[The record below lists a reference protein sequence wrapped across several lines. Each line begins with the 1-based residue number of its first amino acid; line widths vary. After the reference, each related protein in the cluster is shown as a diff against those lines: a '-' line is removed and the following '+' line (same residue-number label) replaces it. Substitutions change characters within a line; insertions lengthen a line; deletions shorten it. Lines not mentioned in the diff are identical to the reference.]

1 MIVRNGVRST
11 LRARGRT
18 ILFTLLILLLTVALT
33 LGLGMWAYCAQTL
46 AAMDES
52 YTSVAL
58 VEYMGEDY
66 PEGDAADEYAR
77 QAAQSLDGT
86 AVAAIDGVELW
97 EGSDQALAALSG
109 YQRDQGVIP
118 YEDYAVVVAT
128 NLSPMTPTQSVV
140 TEADL
145 SCRAIQEGEL
155 VSLYGPDGELQA
167 QVPYYE
173 YGMDWSIGR
182 AGYYSLKIDE
192 DGSRRYTLVAEED
205 LPEVRYVLDCIS
217 RSTPPYQGQ
226 YYGPDL
232 GWDTQGYMGY
242 AAGNGQYLI
251 YDVVYSGSITQALYS
266 QDGRDNILAIFEAG
280 DTGFVP
286 ERGRRYLLHGTF
298 VQGASSNA
306 TFAVTDFYEG
316 CDTPPYL
323 ELSGADDPA
332 LTDSLFADYADY
344 YQLVNNYVRL
354 EASDD
359 IAALECFQQG
369 ALFLEQGRFPQAG
382 EVGVCVVDGLTAAQL
397 GLELEDTVELSVL
410 SSAEDGRFDLTVGE
424 DTRTL
429 EVVGITNALEDYPG
443 CLWVSSAEG
452 GFGQPLFGYQLGR
465 AVLDNARG
473 RQAADAIQ
481 AMVPD
486 GVRVTLYDQGYSTA
500 AQPLQAMESTAM
512 AVTAACAA
520 GVLVVLF
527 LFGYLFVGR
536 QRETVSVLV
545 SLGTPAGKIRLWL
558 LSGAAVVAGA
568 AALVGAVIGGL
579 SLGGILQAALSSA
592 QDLYAVD
599 QRYSE
604 AAIGVAKEAPAPGQ
618 LPRWPAA
625 AAGLAVFVLALALCL
640 FFLGQARKQTAPKR
654 GRTSVRVPK
663 GGTSTAGG
671 GAPRFALLSARR
683 GGWRSTVV
691 PASALVLALL
701 LGLLSASATSW
712 SGQIDQLYDT
722 AQLTG
727 QVTSAN
733 GRQSTDLTVS
743 APNARLL
750 WNSGMFSDLSVSL
763 GWHYWF
769 DGEMPAFGA
778 GGFAEETRS
787 AWIRQQPEL
796 VALNGLSAAPAF
808 YYGDPP
814 QVEWLEGWDES
825 FLRGSDYYSILDCMS
840 YWQGYPVSY
849 SGASEWLT
857 YPCLVS
863 QGFLEERGL
872 ELGDTF
878 EMQVRMEIRDQDHD
892 LVLSFQ
898 IVGAYSG
905 SASQREIYVPLSF
918 WCDSSWITGEEA
930 PVADGERITSSSS
943 FSDKAGRDAY
953 FYIST
958 NFSTCRF
965 TLASPRQLDDLRDYL
980 EGQGFSQVGSLA
992 RNRTTVVL
1000 QDQSFVE
1007 TVGGLGRYVTFSQ
1020 ILLPVLCAA
1029 VGLLGFVISWLM
1041 VNGRRMEFAIMRGL
1055 GASRG
1060 RVFCSF
1066 FLEQGALALLGCVL
1080 GGLVLTA
1087 TGAGWAGWL
1096 AAAGFLVCY
1105 LIGCALAV
1113 LAVGRTQLMSL
1124 LSERE

>member
-1 MIVRNGVRST
+1 MNMKI
-11 LRARGRT
+11 
-18 ILFTLLILLLTVALT
+18 ALMSRIISR
-33 LGLGMWAYCAQTL
+33 LGLSGSVWAYA
-46 AAMDES
+46 
-52 YTSVAL
+52 
-58 VEYMGEDY
+58 
-66 PEGDAADEYAR
+66 
-77 QAAQSLDGT
+77 
-86 AVAAIDGVELW
+86 VEL
-97 EGSDQALAALSG
+97 
-109 YQRDQGVIP
+109 
-118 YEDYAVVVAT
+118 
-128 NLSPMTPTQSVV
+128 
-140 TEADL
+140 
-145 SCRAIQEGEL
+145 
-155 VSLYGPDGELQA
+155 
-167 QVPYYE
+167 
-173 YGMDWSIGR
+173 
-182 AGYYSLKIDE
+182 
-192 DGSRRYTLVAEED
+192 
-205 LPEVRYVLDCIS
+205 LP
-217 RSTPPYQGQ
+217 
-226 YYGPDL
+226 
-232 GWDTQGYMGY
+232 
-242 AAGNGQYLI
+242 
-251 YDVVYSGSITQALYS
+251 
-266 QDGRDNILAIFEAG
+266 
-280 DTGFVP
+280 
-286 ERGRRYLLHGTF
+286 LL
-298 VQGASSNA
+298 
-306 TFAVTDFYEG
+306 
-316 CDTPPYL
+316 
-323 ELSGADDPA
+323 
-332 LTDSLFADYADY
+332 
-344 YQLVNNYVRL
+344 
-354 EASDD
+354 
-359 IAALECFQQG
+359 
-369 ALFLEQGRFPQAG
+369 
-382 EVGVCVVDGLTAAQL
+382 
-397 GLELEDTVELSVL
+397 
-410 SSAEDGRFDLTVGE
+410 
-424 DTRTL
+424 
-429 EVVGITNALEDYPG
+429 
-443 CLWVSSAEG
+443 
-452 GFGQPLFGYQLGR
+452 
-465 AVLDNARG
+465 
-473 RQAADAIQ
+473 
-481 AMVPD
+481 
-486 GVRVTLYDQGYSTA
+486 
-500 AQPLQAMESTAM
+500 
-512 AVTAACAA
+512 AVTAAVYLIVSILRNKLR
-520 GVLVVLF
+520 GVRVRPLRKLAT
-527 LFGYLFVGR
+527 LAFVC
-536 QRETVSVLV
+536 
-545 SLGTPAGKIRLWL
+545 
-558 LSGAAVVAGA
+558 
-568 AALVGAVIGGL
+568 
-579 SLGGILQAALSSA
+579 
-592 QDLYAVD
+592 YC
-599 QRYSE
+599 
-604 AAIGVAKEAPAPGQ
+604 
-618 LPRWPAA
+618 
-625 AAGLAVFVLALALCL
+625 AGLA
-640 FFLGQARKQTAPKR
+640 G
-654 GRTSVRVPK
+654 
-663 GGTSTAGG
+663 
-671 GAPRFALLSARR
+671 
-683 GGWRSTVV
+683 
-691 PASALVLALL
+691 LVLVPLNFWYSMEAWI
-701 LGLLSASATSW
+701 LGGVWPPSW
-712 SGQIDQLYDT
+712 VRILGT
-722 AQLTG
+722 GAFNFVPTFVKVLTG

-733 GRQSTDLTVS
+733 GRQSTDLAVS

-750 WNSGMFSDLSVSL
+750 WNSGMLSDLSVSL

-769 DGEMPAFGA
+769 DGEMPTFGA

-918 WCDSSWITGEEA
+918 WCDPSWITGEEA

-1066 FLEQGALALLGCVL
+1066 FLEQGALALLGCIL
-1080 GGLVLTA
+1080 GGLVLTIA
-1087 TGAGWAGWL
+1087 GAGWAGWL
-1096 AAAGFLVCY
+1096 AATGFLVCY

>member
-1 MIVRNGVRST
+1 MIIRNGVRST

-18 ILFTLLILLLTVALT
+18 ILFTLLILLLTVALA

-66 PEGDAADEYAR
+66 PETDTADEYAR
-77 QAAQSLDGT
+77 QAAQALDGD
-86 AVAAIDGVELW
+86 AIAAIDGVELW
-97 EGSDQALAALSG
+97 EGSDQALAALDG
-109 YQRDQGVIP
+109 YQRDQGAIP

-145 SCRAIQEGEL
+145 SCRAVQEGEL

-205 LPEVRYVLDCIS
+205 LPEVRYVLDCTS

-242 AAGNGQYLI
+242 AAGDGQYLV
-251 YDVVYSGSITQALYS
+251 YDVVYSGSITQALYT
-266 QDGRDNILAIFEAG
+266 QDGRDGILAIFEAG

-298 VQGASSNA
+298 VQGASSNS

-323 ELSGADDPA
+323 ELSGTDDPA
-332 LTDSLFADYADY
+332 LTDSIFADYANY
-344 YQLVNNYVRL
+344 YQLANNYVRL

-382 EVGVCVVDGLTAAQL
+382 EAGVCVVDGLTAAQL
-397 GLELEDTVELSVL
+397 GLSLGDTVELTVL
-410 SSAEDGRFDLTVGE
+410 SSAEDGRFDLTAGE

-604 AAIGVAKEAPAPGQ
+604 AAIGVAKEAPALGQ

-625 AAGLAVFVLALALCL
+625 AAGLAVFVLALVLCL

-663 GGTSTAGG
+663 GGTSTAGR
-671 GAPRFALLSARR
+671 GAPRFALLSVRR

-691 PASALVLALL
+691 PAAALVLALL
-701 LGLLSASATSW
+701 LGLLSSSAQSW
-712 SGQIDQLYDT
+712 GGQIDRLYDT

-727 QVTSAN
+727 QVTSVN
-733 GRQSTDLTVS
+733 GRQSTNLSVPAQS
-743 APNARLL
+743 ARLL
-750 WNSGMFSDLSVSL
+750 WQSGMLSDLSVSL

-769 DGEMPAFGA
+769 NGEMPAFGS

-787 AWIRQQPEL
+787 AWIGQQPEL
-796 VALNGLSAAPAF
+796 VALNDLSAAPAF
-808 YYGDPP
+808 YYGDAP

-825 FLRGSDYYSILDCMS
+825 FLSGPVSLSIPESLS
-840 YWQGYPVSY
+840 YWMNPSAYEAVE
-849 SGASEWLT
+849 EWQ
-857 YPCLVS
+857 YPCLVNRN
-863 QGFLEERGL
+863 FLTQRGL
-872 ELGDTF
+872 DLGDTF
-878 EMQVRMEIRDQDHD
+878 DLYVHISISGNTVDLPISLQV
-892 LVLSFQ
+892 
-898 IVGAYSG
+898 VGSYSG
-905 SASQREIYVPLSF
+905 TGSQKEVYVPLSF
-918 WCDSSWITGEEA
+918 WCHPSWLLGGEDLLGNGEPSGLA
-930 PVADGERITSSSS
+930 PSADP
-943 FSDKAGRDAY
+943 DHVPYAY
-953 FYIST
+953 SII

-965 TLASPRQLDDLRDYL
+965 TLASPRQLDDFRNYL
-980 EGQGFSQVGSLA
+980 EEHDFSQVGNLT

-1007 TVGGLGRYVTFSQ
+1007 TVGGLGRYVTFSR
-1020 ILLPVLCAA
+1020 ILMPVLCAV
-1029 VGLLGFVISWLM
+1029 VGLLGFIISWLM

>member
-18 ILFTLLILLLTVALT
+18 ILFTLLILLLTVALA

-46 AAMDES
+46 AVMDES

-66 PEGDAADEYAR
+66 PETDTADEYAR
-77 QAAQSLDGT
+77 QAAQALDGD
-86 AVAAIDGVELW
+86 AIAAMDGVELW
-97 EGSDQALAALSG
+97 EGSDQALAALDG
-109 YQRDQGVIP
+109 YQRDQGAIP

-128 NLSPMTPTQSVV
+128 NLSPMTPTRSVV

-145 SCRAIQEGEL
+145 SCRAVQEGEL

-173 YGMDWSIGR
+173 YGVDWSIGR

-205 LPEVRYVLDCIS
+205 LPEVRYVLDCTS

-242 AAGNGQYLI
+242 AAGDGQYLV
-251 YDVVYSGSITQALYS
+251 YDVVYSGSITQALYT
-266 QDGRDNILAIFEAG
+266 QDGRDGILAIFEAG

-298 VQGASSNA
+298 VQGASSNS

-323 ELSGADDPA
+323 ELSGTDDPA

-344 YQLVNNYVRL
+344 YQLANNYVRL

-382 EVGVCVVDGLTAAQL
+382 EAGVCVVDGLTAAQL
-397 GLELEDTVELSVL
+397 GLSLRDTVELTVL
-410 SSAEDGRFDLTVGE
+410 SSAEDDRFDLTAGE

-545 SLGTPAGKIRLWL
+545 SLGTPAGKIRMWL
-558 LSGAAVVAGA
+558 LSGAAAVAGA
-568 AALVGAVIGGL
+568 AALVGALIGGL
-579 SLGGILQAALSSA
+579 SLGGILQAALASA

-604 AAIGVAKEAPAPGQ
+604 AAIGVAKEAPALGQ

-663 GGTSTAGG
+663 GGTSTAGR
-671 GAPRFALLSARR
+671 GAPRFALLSVRR

-691 PASALVLALL
+691 PAAALVLALL
-701 LGLLSASATSW
+701 LGLLSSSAQSW
-712 SGQIDQLYDT
+712 GGQIDRLYDT

-727 QVTSAN
+727 QVTSVN
-733 GRQSTDLTVS
+733 GRQSTNLSVPAQS
-743 APNARLL
+743 ARLL
-750 WNSGMFSDLSVSL
+750 WQSGMLSDLSVSL

-769 DGEMPAFGA
+769 DGEMPAFGTGSFA
-778 GGFAEETRS
+778 GETRN

-808 YYGDPP
+808 YYGGAP

-825 FLRGSDYYSILDCMS
+825 FLSGPVSLSIPESLS
-840 YWQGYPVSY
+840 YWMNPSAYEAVE
-849 SGASEWLT
+849 EWQ
-857 YPCLVS
+857 YPCLVNRN
-863 QGFLEERGL
+863 FLTQRGL
-872 ELGDTF
+872 DLGDTF
-878 EMQVRMEIRDQDHD
+878 ELYVHISISGNTVDLPISLQV
-892 LVLSFQ
+892 
-898 IVGAYSG
+898 VGSYSG
-905 SASQREIYVPLSF
+905 TGSQKEVYVPLSF
-918 WCDSSWITGEEA
+918 WCHPSWLLGGEDLLGNGEPSGLA
-930 PVADGERITSSSS
+930 PSADP
-943 FSDKAGRDAY
+943 DHVPYAY
-953 FYIST
+953 SIV

-965 TLASPRQLDDLRDYL
+965 TLASPRQLDDFRNYL
-980 EGQGFSQVGSLA
+980 EEHDFSQVGNLT

-1007 TVGGLGRYVTFSQ
+1007 TVGGLGRYVTFSR
-1020 ILLPVLCAA
+1020 ILMPVLCAA
-1029 VGLLGFVISWLM
+1029 VGLLGFIISWLM
-1041 VNGRRMEFAIMRGL
+1041 VNGRRMEFAILRGL
-1055 GASRG
+1055 GASQG

-1113 LAVGRTQLMSL
+1113 LAVGRTKLMSL

>member
-1 MIVRNGVRST
+1 MIIRNGIRST

-18 ILFTLLILLLTVALT
+18 ILFTLLILLLTVAL
-33 LGLGMWAYCAQTL
+33 
-46 AAMDES
+46 
-52 YTSVAL
+52 
-58 VEYMGEDY
+58 
-66 PEGDAADEYAR
+66 
-77 QAAQSLDGT
+77 
-86 AVAAIDGVELW
+86 
-97 EGSDQALAALSG
+97 
-109 YQRDQGVIP
+109 
-118 YEDYAVVVAT
+118 
-128 NLSPMTPTQSVV
+128 
-140 TEADL
+140 
-145 SCRAIQEGEL
+145 
-155 VSLYGPDGELQA
+155 
-167 QVPYYE
+167 
-173 YGMDWSIGR
+173 
-182 AGYYSLKIDE
+182 
-192 DGSRRYTLVAEED
+192 
-205 LPEVRYVLDCIS
+205 
-217 RSTPPYQGQ
+217 
-226 YYGPDL
+226 
-232 GWDTQGYMGY
+232 
-242 AAGNGQYLI
+242 
-251 YDVVYSGSITQALYS
+251 
-266 QDGRDNILAIFEAG
+266 
-280 DTGFVP
+280 
-286 ERGRRYLLHGTF
+286 
-298 VQGASSNA
+298 
-306 TFAVTDFYEG
+306 
-316 CDTPPYL
+316 
-323 ELSGADDPA
+323 
-332 LTDSLFADYADY
+332 
-344 YQLVNNYVRL
+344 
-354 EASDD
+354 
-359 IAALECFQQG
+359 
-369 ALFLEQGRFPQAG
+369 
-382 EVGVCVVDGLTAAQL
+382 
-397 GLELEDTVELSVL
+397 
-410 SSAEDGRFDLTVGE
+410 
-424 DTRTL
+424 
-429 EVVGITNALEDYPG
+429 
-443 CLWVSSAEG
+443 
-452 GFGQPLFGYQLGR
+452 
-465 AVLDNARG
+465 
-473 RQAADAIQ
+473 
-481 AMVPD
+481 
-486 GVRVTLYDQGYSTA
+486 
-500 AQPLQAMESTAM
+500 
-512 AVTAACAA
+512 
-520 GVLVVLF
+520 
-527 LFGYLFVGR
+527 
-536 QRETVSVLV
+536 
-545 SLGTPAGKIRLWL
+545 
-558 LSGAAVVAGA
+558 
-568 AALVGAVIGGL
+568 
-579 SLGGILQAALSSA
+579 
-592 QDLYAVD
+592 
-599 QRYSE
+599 
-604 AAIGVAKEAPAPGQ
+604 
-618 LPRWPAA
+618 
-625 AAGLAVFVLALALCL
+625 ALALCL
-640 FFLGQARKQTAPKR
+640 FFLRQARKQTAPKR

-701 LGLLSASATSW
+701 LGLLSASASIW
-712 SGQIDQLYDT
+712 SGQIDRLYDT

-750 WNSGMFSDLSVSL
+750 WNSGMLSDLSVSL

-769 DGEMPAFGA
+769 DGEMPTFGA

-918 WCDSSWITGEEA
+918 WCDPSWITGEEA
-930 PVADGERITSSSS
+930 PVADGERLTTSSS

-953 FYIST
+953 FYST
-958 NFSTCRF
+958 TTFSTCRF
-965 TLASPRQLDDLRDYL
+965 TLASPRQLEDLRDYL
-980 EGQGFSQVGSLA
+980 EGQAFSQVGDLT

-1000 QDQSFVE
+1000 RDQSFVE

-1055 GASRG
+1055 GASRR

>member
-1 MIVRNGVRST
+1 MIIRNGIRST

-18 ILFTLLILLLTVALT
+18 ILFTLLILLLTVSLA

-66 PEGDAADEYAR
+66 PEQDAADQYAR
-77 QAAQSLDGT
+77 QAAQALDG
-86 AVAAIDGVELW
+86 AAIAAIGGVELW
-97 EGSDQALAALSG
+97 EESDQALAALSG
-109 YQRDQGVIP
+109 YQRDMGVIP
-118 YEDYAVVVAT
+118 YEDSAVVVAA
-128 NLSPMTPTQSVV
+128 NLSPMSVIQSTV
-140 TEADL
+140 TEDDL
-145 SCRAIQEGEL
+145 SCQAVLGEGNL
-155 VSLYGPDGELQA
+155 VYLYGPDGAVQA

-173 YGMDWSIGR
+173 YGVDWSIDR
-182 AGYYSLKIDE
+182 TGYYFPEITE
-192 DGSRRYTLVAEED
+192 YGVQYTLVAEED
-205 LPEVRYVLDCIS
+205 LPEVCYVLDRTS
-217 RSTPPYQGQ
+217 RSTPPYQGR

-232 GWDTQGYMGY
+232 GWTPSEYMGY
-242 AAGNGQYLI
+242 YDGNGQYVI
-251 YDVVYSGSITQALYS
+251 YTTTYSGSITQALYS
-266 QDGRDNILAIFEAG
+266 QDGREGILAIFEVG
-280 DTGFVP
+280 DTSFVP
-286 ERGRRYLLHGTF
+286 EQGKRYLLHGTF
-298 VQGASSNA
+298 VDGSTSNT

-323 ELSGADDPA
+323 ELSGTDDPA
-332 LTDSLFADYADY
+332 LTDSIFVDYASY
-344 YQLVNNYVRL
+344 YQLANNYVRL

-359 IAALECFQQG
+359 VAALECFQQG
-369 ALFLEQGRFPQAG
+369 ALFLAQGRFPQAG
-382 EVGVCVVDGLTAAQL
+382 EAGVCVIDGRTAAQL
-397 GLELEDTVELSVL
+397 DLSLGDTVELGILTSG
-410 SSAEDGRFDLTVGE
+410 EDDRFDLTAGE
-424 DTRTL
+424 DPRTL
-429 EVVGITNALEDYPG
+429 KVVGITNASEDYSG
-443 CLWVSSAEG
+443 YVWVSSAEG
-452 GFGQPLFGYQLGR
+452 GFGQPLFGYGLGR

-558 LSGAAVVAGA
+558 LSGAAAVAGA
-568 AALVGAVIGGL
+568 AALVGALTGGL
-579 SLGGILQAALSSA
+579 SLGGILQAALASA
-592 QDLYAVD
+592 QELYAVD
-599 QRYSE
+599 QRYSQ
-604 AAIGVAKEAPAPGQ
+604 AAIGVAREAPGLGQ
-618 LPRWPAA
+618 LPRWPAV
-625 AAGLAVFVLALALCL
+625 AAGLAVFVLALVLCL

-663 GGTSTAGG
+663 GGTSTAGR
-671 GAPRFALLSARR
+671 GASRFALLSVRR

-691 PASALVLALL
+691 PAAALVLALL
-701 LGLLSASATSW
+701 LGLLSSSAQSW
-712 SGQIDQLYDT
+712 GGQIDRLYDA

-727 QVTSAN
+727 QVTSVN
-733 GRQSTDLTVS
+733 GRQSTSLSVPAQS
-743 APNARLL
+743 ARLL
-750 WNSGMFSDLSVSL
+750 WDSGMLSDLSVSL

-769 DGEMPAFGA
+769 DEEMPAFGT
-778 GGFAEETRS
+778 GSFAEETRS

-808 YYGDPP
+808 YYVDQP
-814 QVEWLEGWDES
+814 QVEWWEDWDES
-825 FLRGSDYYSILDCMS
+825 FLSGTEYYSILES
-840 YWQGYPVSY
+840 LIGSTRVS
-849 SGASEWLT
+849 GDGKDWLV

-863 QGFLEERGL
+863 QTFLEGQGL
-872 ELGDTF
+872 ELGDSF
-878 EMQVRMEIRDQDHD
+878 EVTARIKLPTEDMD
-892 LVLSFQ
+892 LDVGLFV
-898 IVGAYSG
+898 VGAYSG
-905 SASQREIYVPLSF
+905 SGSQEEIYVPLSF
-918 WCDSSWITGEEA
+918 WCDPSWITGPEA
-930 PVADGERITSSSS
+930 PLAEGERPNSN
-943 FSDKAGRDAY
+943 FSDEAGRDAY
-953 FYIST
+953 FYWNT

-965 TLASPRQLDDLRDYL
+965 TLASPRQLASFRDYL
-980 EGQGFSQVGSLA
+980 EEHDFSQVGNLT

-1007 TVGGLGRYVTFSQ
+1007 TVGGLGRYVTFSR
-1020 ILLPVLCAA
+1020 ILMPVLCAA
-1029 VGLLGFVISWLM
+1029 VGLLGFIISWLM
-1041 VNGRRMEFAIMRGL
+1041 VNGRRMEFAILRGL

-1066 FLEQGALALLGCVL
+1066 FLEQGALALAGCVL
-1080 GGLVLTA
+1080 GGLLLTA
-1087 TGAGWAGWL
+1087 LGAGWAGWL

-1113 LAVGRTQLMSL
+1113 LAVGRTKLMSL